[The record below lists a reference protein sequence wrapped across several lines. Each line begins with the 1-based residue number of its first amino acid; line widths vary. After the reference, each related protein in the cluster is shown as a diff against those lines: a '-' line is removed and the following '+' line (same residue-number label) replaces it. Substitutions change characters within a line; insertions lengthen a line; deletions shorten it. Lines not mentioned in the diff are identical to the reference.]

1 MLGARRVGEAEGNG
15 VGAVRPPLEKRAP
28 HICPIY
34 AQRTSLSPEPDRTT
48 EPKMW
53 GSPVIFAL
61 RQVRTVY
68 CMRCALP
75 TATDGTQRAWEVEP
89 AAGERVAL
97 LQR

>member
-1 MLGARRVGEAEGNG
+1 MSHLNG
-15 VGAVRPPLEKRAP
+15 TYA
-28 HICPIY
+28 
-34 AQRTSLSPEPDRTT
+34 AQRTSLSSEPDRTT